1 MCFENGLPRQ
11 SADWLAMTGF
21 FDSLKGAPTG
31 RSLFTVKEGLCPSRR
46 HIPALLA
53 PLRRGGRG
61 NDRFSPNGETFPQA
75 ATNRAKKTVWTVD
88 FLCGFL

>member
-21 FDSLKGAPTG
+21 FDSLKGAP
-31 RSLFTVKEGLCPSRR
+31 
-46 HIPALLA
+46 
-53 PLRRGGRG
+53 
-61 NDRFSPNGETFPQA
+61 NGETFPQA
-75 ATNRAKKTVWTVD
+75 VTNRAKKSVWTVD